1 MLFLLRSSFFLLF
14 TSSFHSLHFIHSI
27 LSDPIPFHPI
37 TSPPS
42 HPIPFHP
49 VPSHP
54 IPAQPITSHHSIPF
68 PSHFIPSHSKPSHPI
83 LAYLRDVVSATG
95 LSSHRKDKPGL
106 GSPNSLESFLKNG
119 HPMFSSG
126 HIECFD
132 TCLDHS

>member
-1 MLFLLRSSFFLLF
+1 MYKDGPCSFFFVLLSSF
-14 TSSFHSLHFIHSI
+14 SSL
-27 LSDPIPFHPI
+27 
-37 TSPPS
+37 
-42 HPIPFHP
+42 
-49 VPSHP
+49 
-54 IPAQPITSHHSIPF
+54 HHSIHFTSFIPF
-68 PSHFIPSHSKPSHPI
+68 SPIPSRSIPSHHLHPIQFHSIPSRPIPSQHNPSHHIIPSHSKPSHPI